1 MDLTRPVAPDPYEI
15 LPRFP
20 EFSLTSDTIAE
31 GERMP
36 DLCSGVGDN
45 VSPHL
50 RWEGFPPETKSFA
63 VTCFDPDA
71 PTPSGFWHW
80 TVIDI
85 PASVAE
91 FAEGAGAS
99 DATLPAGFHV
109 RNDANEPAW
118 MGAAPPVGDHEHR
131 YIFVVRALDVETL
144 GIDPADSTP
153 TRVAFATLF
162 HTIAQSRLTVTYQR

>member
-1 MDLTRPVAPDPYEI
+1 MDLTRPVAPDPYDI
-15 LPRFP
+15 LPSFP
-20 EFSLTSDTIAE
+20 EFSLESETLTD

-36 DLCSGVGDN
+36 DLCAGVGSN

-80 TVIDI
+80 TVIDV
-85 PASVAE
+85 PASVTE

-99 DATLPAGFHV
+99 DATLPAGAHV
-109 RNDANEPAW
+109 RNDGNEAAW

-144 GIDPADSTP
+144 GIDPAESTP
-153 TRVAFATLF
+153 TRVAFASLF
-162 HTIAQSRLTVTYQR
+162 HTIAQARLTVTYRR